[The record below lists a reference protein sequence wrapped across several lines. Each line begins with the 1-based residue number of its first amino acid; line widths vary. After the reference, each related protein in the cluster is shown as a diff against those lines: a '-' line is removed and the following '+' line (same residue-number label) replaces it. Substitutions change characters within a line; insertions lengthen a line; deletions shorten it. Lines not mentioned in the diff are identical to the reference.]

1 MQALSWLASSSAE
14 IARARNVLKGL
25 QPTGVI
31 DELGFLVLQGA
42 FADRFYPAVVTPMT
56 RARYLILVPAIYQH
70 LEQSR
75 NAIGKDVDRLA
86 RDLQF
91 QLLERVRTEPGAIGK
106 DRGRAIIRPPSEV
119 YWSALAV
126 LGLATQRT
134 SLATYQRRISEGAF
148 RRRSVR
154 DDDDAVHPEDVQSL
168 WDPAI
173 RASSLL
179 ENGEFPDGTTLLL
192 RKAEARLLR
201 ERYAALRPSG
211 HRTLITHLVD
221 LAQAQNLTTLEAI
234 DYPWDIPGL
243 PDATAHVVRHA
254 RCLSLFARGT
264 TLQYHQML
272 LERKGLDASGP
283 GDAFVEWWEGA
294 HDALA
299 KWDLEQFF
307 AIVSGWDADKRPV
320 ADRAF
325 LRNWVARCAKG
336 RTGKVVLEDTDAR
349 AAIAEREDR
358 VRPGK
363 QRLRVKYQLESFQ
376 GEANYNARGLYQLD
390 YRHRVGRQFA
400 QDILE
405 GLGSGKS

>member
-1 MQALSWLASSSAE
+1 MQALTWLASSSAE

-75 NAIGKDVDRLA
+75 SAIGKDVDKLS
-86 RDLQF
+86 RDLQY
-91 QLLERVRTEPGAIGK
+91 QLLERVRSEPGAIGK

-126 LGLATQRT
+126 LGLAMQRT

-148 RRRSVR
+148 RRKSVR
-154 DDDDAVHPEDVQSL
+154 DDDDAVHPEDAQSL
-168 WDPAI
+168 WDPAV

-179 ENGEFPDGTTLLL
+179 KNGEFPDDTTLRL
-192 RKAEARLLR
+192 RNAEARLLR
-201 ERYAALRPSG
+201 DRYAALRPNG

-221 LAQAQNLTTLEAI
+221 LAQAKNLTSLEAI
-234 DYPWDIPGL
+234 SYPWDIPGL
-243 PDATAHVVRHA
+243 PDATAQVVGHA
-254 RCLSLFARGT
+254 QCLSLFARGA
-264 TLQYHQML
+264 TLHYHYML
-272 LERKGLDASGP
+272 LQRKAADASGA
-283 GDAFVEWWEGA
+283 GGAFVEWWDEA
-294 HDALA
+294 CDALA
-299 KWDLEQFF
+299 KWDQEEFF
-307 AIVSGWDADKRPV
+307 AIVRGWDADKRPTS
-320 ADRAF
+320 DRAF
-325 LRNWVARCAKG
+325 LRNWIAQCVKA
-336 RTGKVVLEDTDAR
+336 RTGQAVLDDRDSSAV
-349 AAIAEREDR
+349 IAEREDR

-363 QRLRVKYQLESFQ
+363 QRLRVKYQLDSFQ
-376 GEANYNARGLYQLD
+376 GESNYTSRGLYQLD

-400 QDILE
+400 QDILD
-405 GLGSGKS
+405 GLASGK